1 MTVLKTA
8 AAIPAPVLHPI
19 LGWRKFAYDFARDS
33 VGTLHQLHD
42 QFGPIV
48 QIGNGKMSATF
59 TFHPD
64 YTRQILSNPG
74 LFYSYGLEDIPFP
87 FSDIEALRSL
97 TTALSLLNG
106 EQHKR
111 QRRLMAPAFH
121 NHALPVYVEQ
131 ITRVVEKYFN
141 RWKLGD
147 ALDVYQAMDLFTVV
161 LSMEIFV
168 GMQADEEGQKFA
180 DLFEVVLNLLFSPA
194 TFLLPYDLPGFPYHR
209 LKVLGTEL
217 ERQLKNLIERRRA
230 KGLGGTDTLS
240 LFLQAHDE
248 DGTMMSDN
256 EIVGETVAVFRGG
269 SKTSASALTW
279 TIFLLTQHP
288 KVYAHLS
295 DELAATL
302 RGAAPTFDQLDQL
315 PLLEGVIKESLR
327 LIPPVLWGVR
337 YSTQPFELG
346 GHHFEKGSSVIY
358 SSHVTHRM
366 PEIYADPYVFD
377 PYRWETIKP
386 SPYEYFP
393 FNAGPRRC
401 LGAEFAIMEMKV
413 TLAILLQRFRFSLF
427 PGQRI
432 DRVGLTGSIPK
443 YGIKMK
449 LGDKSRVEH
458 DTVPVRG
465 NIHKMI
471 KLPS

>member
-1 MTVLKTA
+1 MLRTVT
-8 AAIPAPVLHPI
+8 AIPGPALHPI
-19 LGWRKFAYDFARDS
+19 LGWRKFAFDFARDS
-33 VGTLHQLHD
+33 VGTLHKIHD
-42 QFGPIV
+42 QFGPIA
-48 QIGNGKMSATF
+48 QMGEGKMSATF

-64 YTRQILSNPG
+64 FTRQILSNPG
-74 LFYSYGLEDIPFP
+74 LFYSYSLEDIPFP
-87 FSDIEALRSL
+87 FSDIEALHSL

-121 NHALPVYVEQ
+121 NRILPVYVEQ
-131 ITRVVEKYFN
+131 ITDLVEKFFS
-141 RWKLGD
+141 RWETGD
-147 ALDVYQAMDLFTVV
+147 VLDVYQAMDLFTVI

-168 GMQADEEGQKFA
+168 GMGADEEGQKFA

-194 TFLLPYDLPGFPYHR
+194 TFLFPYDLPGFPYHR

-248 DGTMMSDN
+248 DGTMMSDD

-279 TIFLLTQHP
+279 MFFLLTQHP
-288 KVYAHLS
+288 DVYAHLS

-302 RGAAPTFDQLDQL
+302 QGVAPTFEQLGEL
-315 PLLEGVIKESLR
+315 PLLDGVVKESMR
-327 LIPPVLWGVR
+327 LVPPVVWGVR
-337 YSTQPFELG
+337 YSTEPFELG
-346 GHHFEKGSSVIY
+346 GYHFEKGSSLIY

-366 PEIYADPYVFD
+366 PEIYENPYKFN
-377 PYRWETIKP
+377 PYRWEKIKP

-401 LGAEFAIMEMKV
+401 LGAEFAVMEMKI
-413 TLAILLQRFRFSLF
+413 TLAILLQRFRFTLV
-427 PGQRI
+427 PNQRI
-432 DRVGLTGSIPK
+432 DRTGLTGSIPK
-443 YGIKMK
+443 YGIKMRLDNQK
-449 LGDKSRVEH
+449 NAHEKVS
-458 DTVPVRG
+458 VRG

-471 KLPS
+471 QLPFDQG

>member
-1 MTVLKTA
+1 MTLIQTIA
-8 AAIPAPVLHPI
+8 NIPGPALHPMF
-19 LGWRKFAYDFARDS
+19 GWRKFAFDFARDS
-33 VGTLHQLHD
+33 VGMLQKLHD
-42 QFGPIV
+42 QYG
-48 QIGNGKMSATF
+48 QIAHMGGGKKSATF

-64 YTRQILSNPG
+64 YIRQILSNPG
-74 LFYSYGLEDIPFP
+74 LFYSYSLEDIPFP
-87 FSDIEALRSL
+87 FSDIEALHSL

-121 NHALPVYVEQ
+121 NRILPVYVEQ
-131 ITRVVEKYFN
+131 ITNLVDKYFSQ
-141 RWKLGD
+141 WKTGQVVD
-147 ALDVYQAMDLFTVV
+147 IYPAMDLFAIV

-168 GMQADEEGQKFA
+168 GMEADEEGQKFA

-194 TFLLPYDLPGFPYHR
+194 TFLFPYDLPGFPYHR

-217 ERQLKNLIERRRA
+217 ERQLKDLIDRRRV
-230 KGLGGTDTLS
+230 KGLDGTDTLS

-248 DGTMMSDN
+248 DGTMMSDD

-279 TIFLLTQHP
+279 TLFLLAQHP
-288 KVYAHLS
+288 EVYAQLS

-302 RGAAPTFDQLDQL
+302 QGAAPTFEQLKRL

-327 LIPPVLWGVR
+327 LLPPVVWGVR
-337 YSTQPFELG
+337 YGMEPFELG
-346 GHHFEKGSSVIY
+346 GFHFEKGSSVIY

-366 PEIYADPYVFD
+366 PEIYANPYKFN
-377 PYRWETIKP
+377 PYRWELIRP

-401 LGAEFAIMEMKV
+401 LGAEFAMMELMI
-413 TLAILLQRFRFSLF
+413 TLAMLLQRFRFFLV

-432 DRVGLTGSIPK
+432 DRKGLTGSIPK
-443 YGIKMK
+443 NGIKMK
-449 LGDKSRVEH
+449 LNPLNEKF
-458 DTVPVRG
+458 TKNPVSG
-465 NIHKMI
+465 NIHR
-471 KLPS
+471 LVDLT

>member
-1 MTVLKTA
+1 MIKTE
-8 AAIPAPVLHPI
+8 AAIPGVALHPL
-19 LGWRKFAYDFARDS
+19 LGWRKFAYEFARDS
-33 VGTLHQLHD
+33 VGTLHALHD
-42 QFGPIV
+42 RYGSIV
-48 QIGNGKMSATF
+48 QMGAGKMSATF

-121 NHALPVYVEQ
+121 NHFLPVYVEQ
-131 ITRVVEKYFN
+131 ITGAVEKYFS
-141 RWKLGD
+141 RWKPGEE
-147 ALDVYQAMDLFTVV
+147 LDIYQAMDLFTIV

-194 TFLLPYDLPGFPYHR
+194 TFLLPYDLPGFAYRR

-248 DGTMMSDN
+248 DGTMMSDD

-279 TIFLLTQHP
+279 TLFLLTQHP
-288 KVYAHLS
+288 DVYAHLA

-302 RGAAPTFDQLDQL
+302 RGAAPTFEQLRQL

-327 LIPPVLWGVR
+327 LVPPVVWGVR
-337 YSTQPFELG
+337 YSMEPFELG
-346 GHHFEKGSSVIY
+346 GYPFGKGSSLIY

-366 PEIYADPYVFD
+366 CEIYADPYKFN
-377 PYRWETIKP
+377 PYRWETIRP

-401 LGAEFAIMEMKV
+401 LGAEFAMMELKI
-413 TLAILLQRFRFSLF
+413 TLAMLLQRFHFSLL
-427 PGQRI
+427 PNQRI
-432 DRVGLTGSIPK
+432 ERIGLTGSIPK

-449 LGDKSRVEH
+449 LGDRKGRYEKM
-458 DTVPVRG
+458 PVRG
-465 NIHKMI
+465 NIHKI
-471 KLPS
+471 IRIPS